1 MNSPIQFKTTTPL
14 VSNSMNRSP
23 LRSSFVVITLA
34 LACFAP
40 SSIVL
45 ATDLDGVLPGNNTA
59 DGSGVLI
66 SLTTGV
72 NNSGFGFQALNHNTS
87 GSYNTAEGFQA
98 LWSNVTGLRNTAN
111 GSQAL
116 RSNTEGTDNTATGLQ
131 ALFSNT
137 TINGLS
143 GGGNTANGSQAL
155 RSNTTGSFNTATGYH
170 ALLKNTGGN
179 FNTATGHQALASS
192 TTGTGNTA
200 SGVNALVFSTGG
212 SHNAAYGDSA
222 LYSNTTGNLNT
233 AVGYQAL
240 YRKTTGDYNIAVG
253 NTAGNQLTSG
263 ERNIYIGSPG
273 LQSENST
280 IRIGDGYQTKTFI
293 SGIYTG
299 QQGNPSFPVYV
310 NSNGQLGIEQ
320 PASSRRYKD
329 AITPMNNLSEG
340 ILKLKPV
347 RFVYKGD
354 DKAMPQFGLV
364 AEDVAEVN
372 PDLVVRNDKGEIYTV
387 RYDAVNAMLLNE
399 FLKEHRKVQEL
410 ESAVVKQQKD
420 FRATA
425 AQQQEE
431 IQALTAS
438 LKEQAAQIQKV
449 SAQIEATKP
458 APQTVLN
465 NQ

>member
-1 MNSPIQFKTTTPL
+1 
-14 VSNSMNRSP
+14 MNRSP

-98 LWSNVTGLRNTAN
+98 LWSDVTGLRNTAN

-116 RSNTEGTDNTATGLQ
+116 RSN
-131 ALFSNT
+131 
-137 TINGLS
+137 I
-143 GGGNTANGSQAL
+143 
-155 RSNTTGSFNTATGYH
+155 TGSFNTATGYH

-233 AVGYQAL
+233 AIGYQAL

-310 NSNGQLGIEQ
+310 NGNGQLGIEQ

-354 DKAMPQFGLV
+354 DNAMPQFGLV

-399 FLKEHRKVQEL
+399 FLKEHSTVQ
-410 ESAVVKQQKD
+410 KQQK
-420 FRATA
+420 
-425 AQQQEE
+425 E
-431 IQALTAS
+431 IDALKAE
-438 LKEQAAQIQKV
+438 LKKQRVLIQKV
-449 SAQIEATKP
+449 NDKVELSKP
-458 APQTVLN
+458 APRTVLN